1 MPVIDIILAALIIY
15 GVIRGLFRGLF
26 VEVAGLLALVL
37 GVYGATHF
45 SNYAAEFLTEQFD
58 WQGHTINASA
68 FVITFIVI
76 VVVISLAGKALTKLA
91 SFVFLGL
98 LNKILGGLFG
108 GAKIALI
115 LSVIIMLMNK
125 VYWAKS
131 LISEED
137 KNQSILYQPVSE
149 LAPLVM
155 PSLLT
160 IEQETK
166 DSESE

>member
-1 MPVIDIILAALIIY
+1 M
-15 GVIRGLFRGLF
+15 
-26 VEVAGLLALVL
+26 
-37 GVYGATHF
+37 
-45 SNYAAEFLTEQFD
+45 
-58 WQGHTINASA
+58 
-68 FVITFIVI
+68 ITFIVI

-125 VYWAKS
+125 VHWAKS